1 MPSTK
6 SSFRDCDGHRD
17 RSPTSTATQ
26 IKAQKPECLRAY
38 FPIHGV
44 HALCSRIE
52 CPPATEE
59 DDECENLAYGARNPG
74 VITCRVFA
82 RSQWKLTLAKFQNSQ
97 NPQMSS
103 GIKATFIRFCDRLSK
118 FSNSKNLPKEREPRE
133 NCLSI
138 SISWIEIYHTAFA
151 LCSRPT
157 IITVGIQQPGRANEG
172 HSRSNHL
179 SEDCIWSVTE
189 EFTFREN
196 NLVWCCNTVPSLSTL
211 LKFPRIATY
220 DSFLLAV
227 QIHKT

>member
-6 SSFRDCDGHRD
+6 SSFRDWDGLRD
-17 RSPTSTATQ
+17 RSPVSTATQ
-26 IKAQKPECLRAY
+26 IKTQKPECLRVY

-59 DDECENLAYGARNPG
+59 EDECENLAYGAKNP
-74 VITCRVFA
+74 VATRQFYLIAHWRPTASCIQHV
-82 RSQWKLTLAKFQNSQ
+82 SHTKFQNSQ

-103 GIKATFIRFCDRLSK
+103 GIKATLIRFCDRLSK
-118 FSNSKNLPKEREPRE
+118 FSNSQNLPKERGARE

-151 LCSRPT
+151 LCNRPT

-172 HSRSNHL
+172 HPKSNHL

-189 EFTFREN
+189 EFIFREN
-196 NLVWCCNTVPSLSTL
+196 NHVWCKYLSCPSLTNASRLT
-211 LKFPRIATY
+211 
-220 DSFLLAV
+220 
-227 QIHKT
+227 